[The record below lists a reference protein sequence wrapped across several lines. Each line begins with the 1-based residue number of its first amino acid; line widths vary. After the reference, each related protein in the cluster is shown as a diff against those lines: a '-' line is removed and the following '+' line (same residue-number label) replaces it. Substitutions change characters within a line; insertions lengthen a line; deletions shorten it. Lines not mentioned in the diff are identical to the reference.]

1 MGQSLNKVTKGGR
14 GPIYGLPSSWEYS
27 PKGKYK
33 IKPFKPLCLDDEDAL
48 KFFVFT
54 LNSYLKLIDNNGTLK
69 QEVALP
75 KGTNLEGLRL
85 QESDMPKP
93 ASHLKRTIISLLH
106 KDRDNISRLRYQPT
120 LINPDSIKEK
130 ECVELYLDSMERINR
145 GYEKAASDFGLP
157 YKRIGIYLLA
167 KMINAVCKGKEGVY
181 VSREIKDSYRTGILH
196 DEYKNIDIERENI
209 EILSKL
215 I

>member
-1 MGQSLNKVTKGGR
+1 MGQSLHKDTKGER
-14 GPIYGLPSSWEYS
+14 GPIYGWPASWEYS
-27 PKGKYK
+27 PKSKYK

-54 LNSYLKLIDNNGTLK
+54 LNFYLKLIDTGAVDK

-75 KGTNLEGLRL
+75 KGMNLEGLRL

-130 ECVELYLDSMERINR
+130 ECIELYLDLMERINR
-145 GYEKAASDFGLP
+145 GYEKAASNFGLP
-157 YKRIGIYLLA
+157 YKRIGNCLLA
-167 KMINAVCKGKEGVY
+167 KMINAVCNGKEGVY
-181 VSREIKDSYRTGILH
+181 VSRDIKDSYRTGILH
-196 DEYKNIDIERENI
+196 DEYKNINIERADIET
-209 EILSKL
+209 LSKL

>member
-14 GPIYGLPSSWEYS
+14 GPIYGLPTSWEYS

-33 IKPFKPLCLDDEDAL
+33 IKPFKPLRLDDDDAL

-54 LNSYLKLIDNNGTLK
+54 LNSYLKLIDADAIDR

-75 KGTNLEGLRL
+75 KGMNLEGLRL

-120 LINPDSIKEK
+120 LINPNSIKEK
-130 ECVELYLDSMERINR
+130 ECLELYLDLMEKINR
-145 GYEKAASDFGLP
+145 GYEKAASNFGLS
-157 YKRIGIYLLA
+157 YKRIGNCLLA
-167 KMINAVCKGKEGVY
+167 KMINAICNGKEGVY
-181 VSREIKDSYRTGILH
+181 VSRGIKDSYRTGILH
-196 DEYKNIDIERENI
+196 DEYKNIDIERAGI
-209 EILSKL
+209 ETLSKL